1 LTDRIDKETRSRIMA
16 AVSSYGTRPEKRVRS
31 ALHRQGFRFRLH
43 SKQLPGTPD
52 LVLRKY
58 KAVIFINGC
67 FWHQH
72 LNCKGSHI
80 PQTRPEFWQKKFI
93 RNEARDQKVLYKLKI
108 MGWRV
113 AVIWEC
119 GISKKQQEDTLRRL
133 MLWLRWGSK
142 YLEIPVFDEFNEQ

>member
-1 LTDRIDKETRSRIMA
+1 MDKETRSRIMS
-16 AVSSYGTRPEKRVRS
+16 AVRSYGTRPEKRVCS

-43 SKQLPGTPD
+43 NKRLPGTPD

-72 LNCKGSHI
+72 QNCKSSHL
-80 PQTRPEFWQKKFI
+80 PQTRSEFWQTKFA
-93 RNEARDQKVLYKLKI
+93 RNEARDQKVLYQLKI
-108 MGWRV
+108 IGWRV

-119 GISKKQQEDTLRRL
+119 GLGRKQREETLRRL
-133 MLWLRWGSK
+133 ALWLKWGAE
-142 YLEIPVFDEFNEQ
+142 YLEIPVYDEFAEQ